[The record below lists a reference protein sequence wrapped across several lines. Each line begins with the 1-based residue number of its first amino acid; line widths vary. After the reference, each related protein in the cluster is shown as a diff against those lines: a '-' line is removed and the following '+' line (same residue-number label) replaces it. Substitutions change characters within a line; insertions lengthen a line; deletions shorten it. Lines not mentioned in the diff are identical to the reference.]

1 MQLNEGVSGCAY
13 TLLHTPRRRQMP
25 FDSMLAAAAVIMMF
39 LCFALPVAWA
49 VQQTSGK
56 A

>member
-1 MQLNEGVSGCAY
+1 
-13 TLLHTPRRRQMP
+13 MP
-25 FDSMLAAAAVIMMF
+25 FDSMLAAAAVITMF